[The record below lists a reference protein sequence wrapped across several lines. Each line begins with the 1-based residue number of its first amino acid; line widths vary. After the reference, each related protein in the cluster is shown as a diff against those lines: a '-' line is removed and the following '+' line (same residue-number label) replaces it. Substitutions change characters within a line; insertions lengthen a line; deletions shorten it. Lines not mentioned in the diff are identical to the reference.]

1 MTTTKPHIYNTPAN
15 VTKKKAR
22 LPRGLTI
29 TLTIAAALS
38 PLFLFFI
45 PGVHQFV
52 TDSLDIFFTTEGTSY
67 SPTAPLEFYVGPGE
81 AWIPLSATV
90 MVFAVLPAMVS
101 GLMGHGVLWVLERPT
116 ARRREVENVPTFT
129 ACAVFVLAIVAT
141 IVIFAIGPPTQH
153 SLALDARGAQVAEW
167 AEGRYGMSLDAATA
181 EALVQQSR
189 QAEGSPVLVEG
200 RLLNLTRVAQG
211 GYVLTEDGS
220 ATELPTEH

>member
-1 MTTTKPHIYNTPAN
+1 MTATTPA
-15 VTKKKAR
+15 TTQKRAH

-38 PLFLFFI
+38 PLVLLLI
-45 PGVHQFV
+45 PGVRQFV
-52 TDSLDIFFTTEGTSY
+52 ADSLDIFFTTEGTSY

-81 AWIPLSATV
+81 AWIRASAAM

-101 GLMGHGVLWVLERPT
+101 GLMGHGVLRVLERPT

-129 ACAVFVLAIVAT
+129 ACAVFILTLVAS
-141 IVIFAIGPPTQH
+141 IVILTIGPPTQH

-181 EALVQQSR
+181 EALVQQAR

>member
-1 MTTTKPHIYNTPAN
+1 MTATTPA
-15 VTKKKAR
+15 TTQKRAR

-38 PLFLFFI
+38 PLFLFLI

-81 AWIPLSATV
+81 AWIPVSAT
-90 MVFAVLPAMVS
+90 MLMFAVLPAVVS
-101 GLMGHGVLWVLERPT
+101 ALIGHGVLWVLERPT
-116 ARRREVENVPTFT
+116 ARRREVEDVPSFT
-129 ACAVFVLAIVAT
+129 ALAVLVLAIVAT

-167 AEGRYGMSLDAATA
+167 AEGRYGVSLDVATA
-181 EALVQQSR
+181 EALVQQAR

>member
-1 MTTTKPHIYNTPAN
+1 MTATTPA
-15 VTKKKAR
+15 TTQKRAH

-38 PLFLFFI
+38 PLVLFLI
-45 PGVHQFV
+45 PGVRQFV
-52 TDSLDIFFTTEGTSY
+52 ADSLDIFFTTEGTSY

-81 AWIPLSATV
+81 AWILASAAM

-101 GLMGHGVLWVLERPT
+101 GLMGHGVLRVLERPT

-129 ACAVFVLAIVAT
+129 ACAVFILTLVAS
-141 IVIFAIGPPTQH
+141 IVILTIGPPTQH

-181 EALVQQSR
+181 EALVQQAR

>member
-1 MTTTKPHIYNTPAN
+1 MTATTPA
-15 VTKKKAR
+15 TTQKRAR

-38 PLFLFFI
+38 PLALFLI
-45 PGVHQFV
+45 PGVRQFV
-52 TDSLDIFFTTEGTSY
+52 ADSLDIFFTTEGTSY

-81 AWIPLSATV
+81 AWIFVSAT
-90 MVFAVLPAMVS
+90 MMFFSVLPAMVS
-101 GLMGHGVLWVLERPT
+101 GLMGHGVLRVLERPN

-141 IVIFAIGPPTQH
+141 IVILTIGPPTQH

-181 EALVQQSR
+181 EALVQQAR